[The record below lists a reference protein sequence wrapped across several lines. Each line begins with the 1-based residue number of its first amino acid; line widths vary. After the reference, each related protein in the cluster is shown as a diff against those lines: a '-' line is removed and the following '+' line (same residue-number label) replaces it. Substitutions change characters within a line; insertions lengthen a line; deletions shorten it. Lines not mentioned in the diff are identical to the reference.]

1 MQYRVSKPLR
11 YFKIGAQM
19 DIDPEHP
26 LHARLIADGTLT
38 PVKAKKKPK
47 AAKRETKVV
56 EPTEAKD
63 DSQDN

>member
-1 MQYRVSKPLR
+1 MLYQVSKPLR

-38 PVKAKKKPK
+38 PVEKKPK
-47 AAKRETKVV
+47 AAKRETKVT

-63 DSQDN
+63 DSQDE